1 MAFNN
6 PAAELVE
13 GAALTFAA
21 VDHGL
26 QAWTYDPVSAT
37 ASLALATAGTVYV
50 VALKTNPRLIS
61 NIVVGVQT
69 AGGTLTASQCFA
81 GLYQNG
87 ALLGSTADQS
97 GVWNSTGVKT
107 MPLASPVN
115 PLGGLVYAAFVFNG
129 TTGPALAHAG
139 AALTNAAL
147 DNVALAATVARF
159 GTANTGVTTALPATL
174 GAVSA
179 LSTAT
184 YWVGLS

>member
-26 QAWTYDPVSAT
+26 QAWTFDPSNAT
-37 ASLALATAGTVYV
+37 GTYTLATGGTVYV
-50 VALKTNPRLIS
+50 VALKVNPRPIS
-61 NIVVGVQT
+61 NIVVAVTTG
-69 AGGTLTASQCFA
+69 GGTLTANQCLA

-87 ALLGSTADQS
+87 ALLASTADQS

-107 MPLASPVN
+107 MALANSVT

-129 TTGPALAHAG
+129 TTGPTLAAG
-139 AALTNAAL
+139 AGAQGVN
-147 DNVALAATVARF
+147 NVALSAATSRY
-159 GTANTGVTTALPATL
+159 GTANTSVTTALPTTL
-174 GAVSA
+174 GTVSA
-179 LSTAT
+179 LSQAP
-184 YWVGLS
+184 WVGLS

>member
-26 QAWTYDPVSAT
+26 QAWTFDPANAT
-37 ASLALATAGTVYV
+37 GSLALATGGTVYV
-50 VALKTNPRLIS
+50 VALKVNPRVVT

-69 AGGTLTASQCFA
+69 AGGTLTSGQCFA

-97 GVWNSTGVKT
+97 AVWNSTGVKT
-107 MPLASPVN
+107 MALANPVT

-129 TTGPALAHAG
+129 TTGPALANG
-139 AALTNAAL
+139 GTVLTNAAL
-147 DNVALAATVARF
+147 NNVGLAATVARF
-159 GTANTGVTTALPATL
+159 GTANTSVTTALPATL
-174 GAVSA
+174 GTVAA
-179 LSTAT
+179 LSAT
-184 YWVGLS
+184 PWVGLS